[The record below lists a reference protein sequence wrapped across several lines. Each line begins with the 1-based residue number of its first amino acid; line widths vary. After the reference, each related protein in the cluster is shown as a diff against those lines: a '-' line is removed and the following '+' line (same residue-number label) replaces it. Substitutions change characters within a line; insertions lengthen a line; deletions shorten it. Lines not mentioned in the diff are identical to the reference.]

1 MRNFFRSPW
10 SWPID
15 VVLLYVVACLITP
28 ADPYSALLAFGLLAA
43 IWFPV
48 RFYLARRLRE

>member
-1 MRNFFRSPW
+1 MKNFFRSPW
-10 SWPID
+10 SWLMD

-28 ADPYSALLAFGLLAA
+28 ADLYSALVAFVLLAA

>member
-1 MRNFFRSPW
+1 M
-10 SWPID
+10 D

-28 ADPYSALLAFGLLAA
+28 ADLYSALVAFALLAA

-48 RFYLARRLRE
+48 RLCLARRLRE